1 MLAVVIAVPV
11 TVVLCLLALGLALLA
26 SRRWPMGLGSRVQP
40 PGLGPDTTFLITD
53 IQVRL

>member
-11 TVVLCLLALGLALLA
+11 TVILCLLALGLVRLVL
-26 SRRWPMGLGSRVQP
+26 RWPMGLGARVQP

-53 IQVRL
+53 IQVRRL